1 MQFVIVHLFL
11 PMLSNAVYAFDMVI
25 ITSNITCISFMPAS
39 TFHNR
44 IFTHH
49 LLATVTM
56 QAQRVAP
63 PDMQCKDKF
72 LIQSTVVPYGTTET
86 DIRSDMVRIEGCNWF

>member
-1 MQFVIVHLFL
+1 
-11 PMLSNAVYAFDMVI
+11 MLSNAVYAFDMVI

-44 IFTHH
+44 IFTLH

-86 DIRSDMVRIEGCNWF
+86 DIRSDMVRI